1 MAKKVIGITCD
12 IKGKFFEIEKF
23 YFQKILDAGGIPFAL
38 PMVTD
43 KDHLKRIVNILDGII
58 ISGSRDIDPSF
69 YGQKKTHKINSL
81 DIQRTLS
88 EFAYLKEIFK
98 LNKKKILGI
107 CGGMQLINVFLGG
120 TLIQDILDDNPNCKD
135 HLKLNSHKININNKT
150 LLSSIFKAKSARVNT
165 FHHQAVGKLGK
176 NLIVSAIASDGVV
189 EAIETPNKKM
199 LAVQWHPELGLNKQ
213 NVSIFKWL
221 TK

>member
-1 MAKKVIGITCD
+1 MAKKIIGITCD
-12 IKGKFFEIEKF
+12 VKGKFFEIEKF
-23 YFQKILDAGGIPFAL
+23 YFQRILDAGGIPFAL
-38 PMVTD
+38 PMITD
-43 KDHLKRIVNILDGII
+43 KNHLKRIVNILDGII

-69 YGQKKTHKINSL
+69 YQQKKTNKINSL

-88 EFAYLKEIFK
+88 ELAYLKEIFK
-98 LNKKKILGI
+98 SNKKKILGI
-107 CGGMQLINVFLGG
+107 CGGMQLINVFFGG
-120 TLIQDILDDNPNCKD
+120 SLIQDILDDNPSCSD
-135 HLKLNSHKININNKT
+135 HLKLSSHKININNKT
-150 LLSSIFKAKSARVNT
+150 LLSSIFKSKSARVNT

-199 LAVQWHPELGLNKQ
+199 LAVQWHPELTVNKQ
-213 NVSIFKWL
+213 NASIFKWL